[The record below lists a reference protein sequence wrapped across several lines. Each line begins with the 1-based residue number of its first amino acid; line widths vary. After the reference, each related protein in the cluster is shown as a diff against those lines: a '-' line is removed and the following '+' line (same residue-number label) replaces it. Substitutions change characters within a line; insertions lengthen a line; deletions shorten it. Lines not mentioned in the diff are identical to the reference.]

1 MNIKRFDTYRG
12 VAVDKNGTKGDVA
25 VGLVDVSMYGSQMR
39 ALKLMSC
46 ISG

>member
-1 MNIKRFDTYRG
+1 MDIKRFDTYRG
-12 VAVDKNGTKGDVA
+12 VVVNKNGTKGVPW
-25 VGLVDVSMYGSQMR
+25 GLLMSSMYGSQMR